1 MSCVGREIIGNEAD
15 GKAGSGA
22 RSSRAGTGKPER
34 RWRPVSTGEPGGQP
48 ARCHRRRAWG
58 APRKPPG
65 AEPSCW
71 GHSCRVRRPY
81 APLTGE
87 GGRVQTWP
95 WALTTSQLSPSGEGT
110 RPRTGGV
117 RSAAE
122 ASSSS
127 LGSSRGLG
135 DKGVKQERVARAG
148 AARRGP
154 LAPLRRRHCTD
165 SAEPRCQKY
174 PDLLIVSRTG
184 LFIQLSGGSEF

>member
-22 RSSRAGTGKPER
+22 RSSRAGTGKPGR
-34 RWRPVSTGEPGGQP
+34 RRRPVSTGEPGGQP

-71 GHSCRVRRPY
+71 GHSRRARRPY

-127 LGSSRGLG
+127 SGSSRGLG
-135 DKGVKQERVARAG
+135 DKGVSRSEWPARVP
-148 AARRGP
+148 RGEG
-154 LAPLRRRHCTD
+154 LWHHFVGVTVQTQQNCVVRSTLTCSS
-165 SAEPRCQKY
+165 SAE
-174 PDLLIVSRTG
+174 LAS
-184 LFIQLSGGSEF
+184 LSS